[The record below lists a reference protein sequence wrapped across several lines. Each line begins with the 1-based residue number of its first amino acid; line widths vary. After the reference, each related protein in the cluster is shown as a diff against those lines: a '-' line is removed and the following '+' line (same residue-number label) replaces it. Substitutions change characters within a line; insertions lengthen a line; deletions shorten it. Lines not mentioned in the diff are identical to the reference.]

1 MFPLGTVLLPYGVL
15 PLQVFEPRYRDLVDR
30 VLASEEPEFGVV
42 LIERGSEVGGGDAR
56 FDLGT
61 VARVVDVAPL
71 PGDRRAL
78 ATVGGRRFRVRR
90 WLPDDPY
97 PQAEVE
103 LLEERPAGVGDAD
116 RREAIE
122 RGLRRVVGLA
132 AELGARVGAV
142 PVALAED
149 PVRAGW
155 EAAGL
160 APIGP
165 LDALEI
171 LGIDDPSARLDR
183 IERALAEVGDLL
195 SLRLAASGDD
205 PSGPSLG

>member
-15 PLQVFEPRYRDLVDR
+15 PLQVFEPRYQSLVDT
-30 VLASEEPEFGVV
+30 VLARDDPEFGVV

-61 VARVVDVAPL
+61 VARIVDIASL
-71 PGDRRAL
+71 PGNRRAL

-90 WLPDDPY
+90 WLPDDPF

-103 LLEERPAGVGDAD
+103 VLQERPAGPGDGD
-116 RREAIE
+116 RRVAIE
-122 RGLRRVVGLA
+122 RGLRRVAALA
-132 AELGARVGAV
+132 AELGAQVGSA
-142 PVALAED
+142 PVVLAED

-160 APIGP
+160 APIGA

-183 IERALAEVGDLL
+183 IERALAEVADLL
-195 SLRLAASGDD
+195 ALRLAGSGDGPPD
-205 PSGPSLG
+205 PSLG